1 MCWYSLHAGSRGAW
15 PRVELVDEQTGKL
28 VLGHK
33 GKSLLKVLHRRERES
48 GSEGGRE
55 GGVEEGKECPNV
67 CVRVHVCLCIPY
79 LWCFSGEAT
88 DNICCYGDTR
98 DTAVERVCTC
108 IRVNT
113 TTGVKHR
120 NILFKCV
127 STPTSTKVGVST
139 GALGPCWWFSMSISY
154 IDIATRRPAVYYD
167 ARYPQ
172 HSFLKHLA
180 HTERQTYQTLGRS
193 LGASL
198 LSLLS
203 TQGHSFYEPAT
214 HPYICHVRYTNC
226 FLRKSTTRLKSATVY
241 SLFMSASTVSDPHW
255 TGRWRKE

>member
-1 MCWYSLHAGSRGAW
+1 MRDTCVQQGYLLCWYSLHAGGRGAW

-108 IRVNT
+108 IRANT
-113 TTGVKHR
+113 TTGVC
-120 NILFKCV
+120 FG
-127 STPTSTKVGVST
+127 TSCSN
-139 GALGPCWWFSMSISY
+139 MS
-154 IDIATRRPAVYYD
+154 
-167 ARYPQ
+167 Q
-172 HSFLKHLA
+172 HQLVPKWA
-180 HTERQTYQTLGRS
+180 C
-193 LGASL
+193 L
-198 LSLLS
+198 LV
-203 TQGHSFYEPAT
+203 A
-214 HPYICHVRYTNC
+214 
-226 FLRKSTTRLKSATVY
+226 
-241 SLFMSASTVSDPHW
+241 
-255 TGRWRKE
+255 